1 MTRPPRSRAILDSIP
16 AYAPGRSAAARS
28 VDASGA
34 PIVEAVK
41 LSSNEVAYP
50 TDPGVVVAVTA
61 AAETLNRYPDTAS
74 TGLVAALAR
83 KHVVD
88 PAQIVATTGS
98 VAALYHLLA
107 AYCEPGDEVV
117 YAWRSFE
124 AYPIA
129 TLIPGATAV
138 TVALD
143 GNFRHDVDAMAAAV
157 GERTRIVLVCT
168 PNNPTGPAVTAGEL
182 ARLVDAVPAHVV
194 IVVDEAYAEFVTDP
208 ATADGLALL
217 PRHRN
222 VVVLRTLSKAWGL
235 AGARVGYLVADA
247 EVASAVRKVSLPFAV
262 NTLAQVAALTSL
274 ADEDGMRA
282 RVAKV
287 VAERER
293 VLPAARALGFTVP
306 DSQANFFWLPAGD
319 DAVTL
324 AAHLDA
330 GGVIARPFA
339 GSGVRITVG
348 LPSENDRLL
357 AALATWRIAGGSG
370 PTALNR

>member
-1 MTRPPRSRAILDSIP
+1 MTRPPRARPVLDSIP
-16 AYAPGRSAAARS
+16 AYAPGRAAAGS
-28 VDASGA
+28 S
-34 PIVEAVK
+34 VK

-50 TDPGVVVAVTA
+50 TDPGVA
-61 AAETLNRYPDTAS
+61 AAVAKAAESLNRYPDTAS
-74 TGLVAALAR
+74 TYLVAALAR
-83 KHVVD
+83 KHDVD
-88 PAQIVATTGS
+88 AAQIVATTGS

-107 AYCEPGDEVV
+107 AFCEPGDEVV

-143 GNFRHDVDAMAAAV
+143 GDFRHDVDAMAAAV
-157 GERTRIVLVCT
+157 GERTKVVFVCT

-182 ARLVDAVPAHVV
+182 ARLVAAVPAHVV
-194 IVVDEAYAEFVTDP
+194 VVVDEAYQEFVTQP
-208 ATADGLALL
+208 SPADGLALL
-217 PRHRN
+217 PENRN
-222 VVVLRTLSKAWGL
+222 IVVLRTLSKAWGL

-247 EVASAVRKVSLPFAV
+247 EVASAVRKVGLPFAV

-274 ADEDGMRA
+274 ADEEGMRA

-287 VAERER
+287 VAERDR
-293 VLPAARALGFTVP
+293 MLPAVRALGFIVP

-330 GGVIARPFA
+330 GGVIARPFTGA
-339 GSGVRITVG
+339 GVRVTIG
-348 LPSENDRLL
+348 LPEENDRVL
-357 AALATWRIAGGSG
+357 AALATW
-370 PTALNR
+370 

>member
-1 MTRPPRSRAILDSIP
+1 MTRPPRARAVLDSIP
-16 AYAPGRSAAARS
+16 AYAPGRSAATGG

-34 PIVEAVK
+34 PVVEAVK

-50 TDPGVVVAVTA
+50 TDPAVVAAVA
-61 AAETLNRYPDTAS
+61 SAAETLNRYPDTAS
-74 TGLVAALAR
+74 AALVAELAR
-83 KHVVD
+83 KHGVD

-143 GNFRHDVDAMAAAV
+143 GDSRHDVDAMAAAV
-157 GERTRIVLVCT
+157 GDRTRIVLVCT
-168 PNNPTGPAVTAGEL
+168 PNNPTGPAVTADQL
-182 ARLVDAVPAHVV
+182 DRLVAAVPAHVV
-194 IVVDEAYAEFVTDP
+194 IVVDQAYGEFVTDP
-208 ATADGLALL
+208 NTADGLALL
-217 PRHRN
+217 ARHRN
-222 VVVLRTLSKAWGL
+222 IVVLRTLSKAWGL
-235 AGARVGYLVADA
+235 AGARLGYLVADA

-262 NTLAQVAALTSL
+262 NTLAQVAALVSL

-282 RVAKV
+282 RVALV

-293 VLPAARALGFTVP
+293 VVPAVRALGFSVP
-306 DSQANFFWLPAGD
+306 DSQANFFWLPVGD

-324 AAHLDA
+324 ADHLDA

-339 GSGVRITVG
+339 GYGVRITVG
-348 LPSENDRLL
+348 LPEENDRVL
-357 AALATWRIAGGSG
+357 AALATWSSLPGSSG
-370 PTALNR
+370 PN